1 MNGIQNTELNGKIRF
16 VISRYKQE
24 FALVDKQERFKW
36 EAIGWYQQHWNIDAP
51 DFASMLKTAFQK
63 STVLLASGMYYPL
76 KMIQNFADADQ
87 ERMRRLFRMLYDENI
102 SLASRYQQFRDG
114 CNAFLADVRKQKT
127 GWEKANQHYQDFRA
141 ILVYLTFAYP
151 EKYYFYKYSI
161 LLRPRRAAGGCLM
174 NPRAFPCARI
184 LSSERVEK
192 CLSWTP
198 SGRS

>member
-36 EAIGWYQQHWNIDAP
+36 EAIGW
-51 DFASMLKTAFQK
+51 
-63 STVLLASGMYYPL
+63 
-76 KMIQNFADADQ
+76 
-87 ERMRRLFRMLYDENI
+87 
-102 SLASRYQQFRDG
+102 YQQFRDG

-151 EKYYFYKYSI
+151 EKYYFYKYSMENLFI
-161 LLRPRRAAGGCLM
+161 QHQVP
-174 NPRAFPCARI
+174 
-184 LSSERVEK
+184 
-192 CLSWTP
+192 
-198 SGRS
+198 